1 MDNYYDTQ
9 FAKMTVWIKLFQ
21 RMNSTQKIRIFTDS
35 KENAVYEN
43 TVSKISFEDLTVFVD
58 FGEPDDISANDGVI
72 VIGCYNECEE

>member
-9 FAKMTVWIKLFQ
+9 FSKMAVWIKLFQ
-21 RMNSTQKIRIFTDS
+21 RISSTQKIRIFTDS

-43 TVSKISFEDLTVFVD
+43 TVSEISFEDLTVFAD

-72 VIGCYNECEE
+72 VIGCYNECKE